1 MAIWAVVGEILKAAG
16 KKALEAAAANALG
29 HMGLPGQAMEGFIG
43 QRGGASQDRQVAQI
57 GDRKV
62 MLSDT
67 RPPAGQAVG
76 NAIGSL
82 IGNNMRFL
90 SPQSQPLAMSSGDDY
105 ATRRIDDAGQ
115 KVLLPNMMN
124 GRQLSEQEAL
134 SNYRLKGDALGKF
147 GSDYELE
154 EFVKKM
160 KAKRNIYGF
169 GGIG

>member
-1 MAIWAVVGEILKAAG
+1 MAIWAVVGNILKAAG
-16 KKALEAAAANALG
+16 KKALETAAANALG
-29 HMGLPGQAMEGFIG
+29 TMGPMGQAIG
-43 QRGGASQDRQVAQI
+43 AFAGQGGGQPQDRQVAQV
-57 GDRKV
+57 GNRKV

-67 RPPAGQAVG
+67 KPPAGQGIG
-76 NAIGSL
+76 NAIGSF
-82 IGNNMRFL
+82 IGSNMRT

-105 ATRRIDDAGQ
+105 ATRRIDEGGQ
-115 KVLLPNMMN
+115 KVLLPGMVD

-160 KAKRNIYGF
+160 KAKRNQYGF
-169 GGIG
+169 GG